1 MMVFERVVAENGFAA
16 CARKLGISPAVV
28 TRMVSTLEDHL
39 GVRLLQRTTR
49 QLVLTPAGEAYV
61 VRVRRIL
68 SDVDEAEEAVHSHA
82 KEMSG
87 NIRVLSLPGMAT
99 HVVAPAVA
107 EFRRQHPGV
116 TIELRSD
123 AMASRGIQ
131 EHDLTLLT
139 DQVAVHSDAVVR
151 RVVRTTSILCA
162 SADYVSR
169 YGEPQGPQDLRQH
182 ALIRLTLPD
191 IASGPLHLIDETDA
205 SREEVIA
212 VSPALTSNEHE
223 AVLRSTL
230 EGAGISSQA
239 LQVAAPMLRTGHLRR
254 VLAPWISERFTLVAA
269 FASRRHLPTRTRV
282 FLEHLI
288 GYAEQV
294 EATA

>member
-16 CARKLGISPAVV
+16 CARDLGVSPAVV
-28 TRMVSTLEDHL
+28 TRMVSALEDHL
-39 GVRLLQRTTR
+39 GVRLLQRTSR
-49 QLVLTPAGEAYV
+49 RLALTPAGEAYLD
-61 VRVRRIL
+61 RVRRIL

-107 EFRRQHPGV
+107 EFRRQHPAV

-123 AMASRGIQ
+123 VMASHGIQ
-131 EHDLTLLT
+131 DHDLTLLT
-139 DQVAVHSDAVVR
+139 DQVAVPSEAVVR
-151 RVVRTTSILCA
+151 RVVKTTSILCA
-162 SADYVSR
+162 SADYIGR
-169 YGEPQGPQDLRQH
+169 HGQPLGPLDLRQH
-182 ALIRLTLPD
+182 ALLRLTLPD
-191 IASGPLHLIDETDA
+191 VGFGPLRLIDETDA
-205 SREEVIA
+205 SREETIA

-239 LQVAAPMLRTGHLRR
+239 LQIAAPMLRTGHLRR

-288 GYAEQV
+288 RYAEQI